1 MAESTRDKICTH
13 CGALLL
19 NRHTGRPAKQL
30 YDEDLFVKS
39 KILRLLDCKNCCGHH
54 GVVDSY
60 IEQEGVVVLI
70 DLALQARQAYR
81 HVIYNGDYAKLILKM
96 ALLAIISDGYIDWA
110 SLPNAGKFFEQE
122 YLFYAMCGKV
132 TLALLSYICVVFLL
146 CRPSLKN
153 TAPSLIGL
161 LMAYSAR
168 FCYLAAALWAPQ
180 SLANW
185 DDNGDDG
192 REEYDGG
199 NTGSQFMW
207 YLVYALFFLGTVR
220 VIQVTQNKTQ
230 HISILVAL
238 ISHGVFNAVHHIDWI
253 LHLASF

>member
-1 MAESTRDKICTH
+1 
-13 CGALLL
+13 
-19 NRHTGRPAKQL
+19 
-30 YDEDLFVKS
+30 
-39 KILRLLDCKNCCGHH
+39 
-54 GVVDSY
+54 
-60 IEQEGVVVLI
+60 
-70 DLALQARQAYR
+70 
-81 HVIYNGDYAKLILKM
+81 
-96 ALLAIISDGYIDWA
+96 
-110 SLPNAGKFFEQE
+110 
-122 YLFYAMCGKV
+122 
-132 TLALLSYICVVFLL
+132 
-146 CRPSLKN
+146 
-153 TAPSLIGL
+153 
-161 LMAYSAR
+161 MAYSAR